1 MQGRMDRRER
11 MESFHHVHARPSMSM
26 PKHMPMSMPLGTP
39 RRERRTRDP
48 ETPEEEE
55 DSSPFPDV
63 DWPPE
68 DDLSSAP
75 SPHERHQDSDD
86 FSEHTRP
93 YPRRTRAPSVEELS
107 STARSSSSFIDIG
120 RPIRP
125 RVSPSA
131 GMHLRDDDTLPPEAR
146 LRRPS
151 VLYDED
157 AEEIFVPRS
166 IMDNRSRPA
175 SRAYDSRSRSRSR
188 YDAPR
193 NRSPSTNRQRS
204 MPDSRWSPRSS
215 SDRETQLTDHSGDEK
230 LVRHNIPHAPPA
242 PPSVHERP
250 SRKLPTPEV
259 GESRPYGYAPA
270 SRPRSPSR
278 VRAPSRSRAQSRPRD
293 QSRPASPSRRRSPSR
308 HGSPSRAQSRSRPSS
323 PSRGASRAPSRAPSM
338 RRALIRTSG
347 ALDHQALD
355 DEESDAEDVYV
366 QDFSDELRSHPR
378 LQRPSRQDYE
388 SDEFFPDPSS
398 SRNQYYPS
406 EAYPNPGLR
415 RANTYHD
422 VPRGSSKS
430 YARESFGKAGSC
442 KQCGGQSGEVA
453 HKLPDCD
460 HRWCSLC
467 LEQGFLSFMDDHVRK
482 PPMCCKRYISP
493 QLVDNLFDPIF
504 KKDWDRKF
512 VHSSIFA
519 SGRPRSLVCP
529 DPKCGTPIEDQD
541 IHLDRDGRE
550 FGECR
555 YCRTEVCVGCS
566 GRWHKSLQCPP
577 DAMPHCSRCRKKLL
591 PGEPGRN
598 YTTCQCNTRC
608 CTVCGLRWKKCDC
621 PFFNIEGN
629 EPLDTLFTADPRS
642 NPFTYAMQLESD
654 AQSPRTYR
662 SNGGHSRPVAAVHSR
677 PQSYE
682 ERPVMDRL
690 REKRSDD
697 PLSRRFH
704 VPGEFEEYDERE
716 VDDDYRRGRDDR
728 DRPLKPVNYVRRPE
742 MAVPPPLVHRHT
754 APPPAHSVFERP
766 TTNAW
771 TDAIIPHDS
780 DRRRSPS
787 PERLRPRMSRHASLE
802 KERLRAPSLPRHA
815 YPSDRWADVPPELG
829 GQFRPRSLER
839 QRTSSRHRDASPDM
853 RHAPSFERD
862 AMRSASRRRTMT
874 PSLEKRKLASRFD
887 ADTRQGPGYSTMAA
901 PPMMAAPPPSHAATA
916 PISSRFPV
924 SAAPPPPPPPP
935 GMKRHLTEDDFYT
948 TSRSTRSSDRDR
960 MATPARH
967 HSYHESPQ
975 QPRYP
980 AYYEGGIPA
989 RTPSGRRRSGQATKE
1004 HVKDD
1009 LPPSVLAGLGGP
1021 SKGMERVQEWNKDAG
1036 ERIRHVRAPY
1046 TGRGRD
1052 VRDRDWE

>member
-1 MQGRMDRRER
+1 MNVATAVQRSALAAVGGGINHFNAHQMPCLIAVDVEK
-11 MESFHHVHARPSMSM
+11 SFCLENPVATI
-26 PKHMPMSMPLGTP
+26 PLGK
-39 RRERRTRDP
+39 
-48 ETPEEEE
+48 
-55 DSSPFPDV
+55 
-63 DWPPE
+63 
-68 DDLSSAP
+68 
-75 SPHERHQDSDD
+75 
-86 FSEHTRP
+86 
-93 YPRRTRAPSVEELS
+93 
-107 STARSSSSFIDIG
+107 TAAFYSYWT
-120 RPIRP
+120 
-125 RVSPSA
+125 A
-131 GMHLRDDDTLPPEAR
+131 GLL
-146 LRRPS
+146 
-151 VLYDED
+151 
-157 AEEIFVPRS
+157 IF
-166 IMDNRSRPA
+166 
-175 SRAYDSRSRSRSR
+175 
-188 YDAPR
+188 
-193 NRSPSTNRQRS
+193 TNS
-204 MPDSRWSPRSS
+204 
-215 SDRETQLTDHSGDEK
+215 
-230 LVRHNIPHAPPA
+230 
-242 PPSVHERP
+242 
-250 SRKLPTPEV
+250 
-259 GESRPYGYAPA
+259 
-270 SRPRSPSR
+270 
-278 VRAPSRSRAQSRPRD
+278 
-293 QSRPASPSRRRSPSR
+293 
-308 HGSPSRAQSRSRPSS
+308 
-323 PSRGASRAPSRAPSM
+323 
-338 RRALIRTSG
+338 
-347 ALDHQALD
+347 
-355 DEESDAEDVYV
+355 
-366 QDFSDELRSHPR
+366 
-378 LQRPSRQDYE
+378 
-388 SDEFFPDPSS
+388 
-398 SRNQYYPS
+398 
-406 EAYPNPGLR
+406 
-415 RANTYHD
+415 
-422 VPRGSSKS
+422 
-430 YARESFGKAGSC
+430 
-442 KQCGGQSGEVA
+442 
-453 HKLPDCD
+453 
-460 HRWCSLC
+460 
-467 LEQGFLSFMDDHVRK
+467 
-482 PPMCCKRYISP
+482 
-493 QLVDNLFDPIF
+493 
-504 KKDWDRKF
+504 
-512 VHSSIFA
+512 
-519 SGRPRSLVCP
+519 
-529 DPKCGTPIEDQD
+529 
-541 IHLDRDGRE
+541 
-550 FGECR
+550 
-555 YCRTEVCVGCS
+555 
-566 GRWHKSLQCPP
+566 
-577 DAMPHCSRCRKKLL
+577 
-591 PGEPGRN
+591 
-598 YTTCQCNTRC
+598 QCNTRC

-662 SNGGHSRPVAAVHSR
+662 SNGGHSRPVAAVRSR

-682 ERPVMDRL
+682 EIPVMDRL

-728 DRPLKPVNYVRRPE
+728 DRPLKPVNYVRRPD

-754 APPPAHSVFERP
+754 APPPANSAFERP

-802 KERLRAPSLPRHA
+802 KERLRAPSLSRHA

-862 AMRSASRRRTMT
+862 AIRSASRRRTMT

-1021 SKGMERVQEWNKDAG
+1021 SKGMERVQEWNKYVEPGPPLIEGVLQSSA
-1036 ERIRHVRAPY
+1036 
-1046 TGRGRD
+1046 
-1052 VRDRDWE
+1052 